1 MTKQVINVG
10 TTANDRSGD
19 SLRSAFQKINS
30 NFTELYEITG
40 GSGASL
46 SEIAQDYVA
55 QLFVNG
61 VHEGITVEYDDTN
74 NKLNLTVQQDLDG
87 GAASTVYDDDTT
99 LDGGG
104 A

>member
-1 MTKQVINVG
+1 MAKQVINVG
-10 TTANDRSGD
+10 NNVNDRTGD
-19 SLRSAFQKINS
+19 SIRVAFQKVNA
-30 NFTELYEITG
+30 NFDELYAVTG
-40 GSGASL
+40 GTGASL
-46 SEIAQDYVA
+46 NELAQDYAA

-61 VHEGITVEYDDTN
+61 VHEGITVEYDDAA